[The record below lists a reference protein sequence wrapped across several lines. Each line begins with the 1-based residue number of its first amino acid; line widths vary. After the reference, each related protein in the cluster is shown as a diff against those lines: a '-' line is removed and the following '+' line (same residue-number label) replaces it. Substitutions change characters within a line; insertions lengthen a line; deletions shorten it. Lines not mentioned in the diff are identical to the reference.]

1 MFALT
6 FSLVYASCALV
17 IALIGD
23 GVVATKFK
31 DAA

>member
-1 MFALT
+1 MSVLT
-6 FSLVYASCALV
+6 FSLVYAVVAF
-17 IALIGD
+17 ALICD